1 MKTDLASSIGLAFVG
16 VIVAYFISNIL
27 VGSFTT
33 GDYTVKTIET
43 EVKADIATPD
53 PSIFNYRALN
63 PPVEV
68 YVGNCK
74 EYDADGQC
82 IDNDEEGIDQDIIDN
97 IVPSDSSDEDDSNP
111 DSNSNSNSNS
121 NSQDNDEDKSN
132 SRNRSPS
139 RKDE

>member
-1 MKTDLASSIGLAFVG
+1 MKTDLASSIGIAVVG

-53 PSIFNYRALN
+53 PSVFNYRALN
-63 PPVEV
+63 PTVEV
-68 YVGNCK
+68 YVGSCK
-74 EYDADGQC
+74 EYDANGQC
-82 IDNDEEGIDQDIIDN
+82 IDNDEEDIDQDIINN
-97 IVPSDSSDEDDSNP
+97 ITPSDSSDEENP
-111 DSNSNSNSNS
+111 NSGSDSNSNS
-121 NSQDNDEDKSN
+121 NSQDNDDNESN